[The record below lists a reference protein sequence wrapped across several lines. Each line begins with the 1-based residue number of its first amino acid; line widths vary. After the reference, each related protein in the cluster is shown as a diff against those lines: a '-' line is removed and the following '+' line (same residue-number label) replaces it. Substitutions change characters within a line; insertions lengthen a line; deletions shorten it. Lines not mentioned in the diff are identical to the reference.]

1 MGIFNA
7 FVAYKFLKI
16 LSTPF
21 KKTDAYKTGVLDK
34 DGNQLIKRK
43 NFSSDQ
49 KKSYNIFHHLIYKL
63 KKLMHKVP
71 IMKSR
76 IGSFATALWFIKQ
89 TIKEEYGESEATM
102 IEEVFLD
109 YLKDNGYNIE
119 LNESLINGEI
129 APGTYIKEGKKYEVV
144 RAIKP
149 FDYCLG
155 VPLYKVDNDIVTE
168 EEMKNYNE
176 FSEEVAIANNAGS
189 GSVAGLDGEPPVS
202 KKNQKIHRRKNNKGV
217 TAEASKK
224 NESVQESND
233 TFAGNR
239 VFSITDDEYSK
250 CLHGR
255 NKHERWSKKLNMD
268 EFSNCNI
275 RTYHHRNPSKSIVI
289 QNNKTGEMSY
299 LVQPSKGNDK

>member
-1 MGIFNA
+1 MGVFNA

-34 DGNQLIKRK
+34 DGNQLIRRK
-43 NFSSDQ
+43 NFSSEQ

-63 KKLMHKVP
+63 KKIMHKVP
-71 IMKSR
+71 VLKSR

-129 APGTYIKEGKKYEVV
+129 KAGAYIKEGKKYDVV
-144 RAIKP
+144 RTLKP

-155 VPLYKVDNDIVTE
+155 IPLYKIDDEIVTE
-168 EEMKNYNE
+168 EEMKKYKE
-176 FSEEVAIANNAGS
+176 FEEEVAIANNASG

-202 KKNQKIHRRKNNKGV
+202 KKNQKIHKRKTNKKGATASNNNESIQ
-217 TAEASKK
+217 EAS
-224 NESVQESND
+224 D

-239 VFSITDDEYSK
+239 VFSITNDEYCK
-250 CLHGR
+250 CMHGR
-255 NKHERWSKKLNMD
+255 NKHERWAKKLNMD
-268 EFSNCNI
+268 EIGNCDI
-275 RTYHHRNPSKSIVI
+275 RTYHHRNPAKSIII

-299 LVQPSKGNDK
+299 LVRPVAGEQ